1 MNGEDSM
8 NGFEQREALGNKY
21 WADKRWKKVAK
32 LRAAGKDLEANGLV
46 MTIRASW
53 GVD

>member
-1 MNGEDSM
+1 M